1 MAKRDKLT
9 HRQKRQVAAQ
19 QRRKLKKTE
28 QIPQLEDLSAPQDGL
43 LVSRFGEQADV
54 ISLVDDQKYRCF
66 LRQNLGSPVPGD
78 KVSFRLDPQNQGVV
92 EALYE
97 RNSELGRPSAHQ
109 GVKIVAANIN
119 LVFVVVAPLPDFSSM
134 LLDRYLTAVEN
145 ANLEAVIVANK
156 WDLTDEI
163 ASQNINPQL
172 EIYRE
177 LGYRVIQVSTKNN
190 SGIEQITELAQSKHS
205 ILVGQSGVGK
215 SSIINL
221 LFPHQQSL
229 VNVVSENSRL
239 GQHTTTASQLF
250 LYPNHQGFIVDS
262 PGIREFGL
270 WHLEQQQI
278 CNGFIEFEPY
288 IGGCKFRDCTHVN
301 EPGCR
306 IIEAVEEQ
314 KISRQRWQNYCRII
328 ASNSD

>member
-19 QRRKLKKTE
+19 LRRKLKKTE
-28 QIPQLEDLSAPQDGL
+28 ELPQFEDLSAAQDGL

-54 ISLVDDQKYRCF
+54 ISLIDDKKYRCF

-97 RNSELGRPSAHQ
+97 RHSELGRPSAHQ

-134 LLDRYLTAVEN
+134 LLDRYLTAVRN
-145 ANLEAVIVANK
+145 ANLDAVIVANK
-156 WDLTDEI
+156 WDLSGEI
-163 ASQNINPQL
+163 EAQNITAQL
-172 EIYRE
+172 EIYHK
-177 LGYRVIQVSTKNN
+177 LGYRVVQVSTKNEN
-190 SGIEQITELAQSKHS
+190 GIEQISELAQSKHS

-229 VNVVSENSRL
+229 VNEVSGNSRL

-250 LYPNHQGFIVDS
+250 LFPNREGFIVDS

-270 WHLEQQQI
+270 WHLEQPQI

-301 EPGCR
+301 EPGCS
-306 IIEAVEEQ
+306 IISAVEEQ
-314 KISRQRWQNYCRII
+314 KIARQRWQNYCRII